1 MMGARGGEPLTFD
14 DADRLADGILAR
26 VGKKIVLALPLGL
39 GKANHVANALFTRAA
54 ADASIELR
62 IFTALTL
69 EKPHGRS
76 LLERRFLVPFSE
88 RVFEG
93 YPDLAYAAALHRNAL
108 PSNVHVDE
116 FFFQAGSRLGI
127 AASQRDY
134 ISANYTHALG
144 YLIERGVNVVAQLV
158 SKQQRGGETRL
169 SLSCNPDL
177 TLDALALR
185 GRGQAPFLMVGQVNS
200 ELPFMPGD
208 SDIAADEFDLLL
220 EGRETDFPL
229 FGTPHEPIGLADYAT
244 GLSVARLVADGGTL
258 QLGIGSLGDAV
269 IHALILRQRSN
280 SEFVRL
286 LARLAPDDRAQISLR
301 QHEPFEVGLHGVSEM
316 FIEGFLALRDA
327 GVLKREVD
335 GKVLSAAFFL
345 GSRAFYRE
353 LREMPPVELAKL
365 RMTSVSFVNELYGT
379 DEMAKRAARVKARF
393 INNAMMATLLGD
405 VISDALEDGQVVS
418 GVGGQYNFAA
428 QSFALEGAR
437 FIIMLPATRT
447 AGGRVTSNIR
457 WNYGHTTIPRHL
469 RDVVVTEYGVADLRG
484 KTDRDVIAA
493 MLAVADSRFQDE
505 LLARAKR
512 AGKIEQRFKLPGAW
526 RDNTPERIARALAP
540 AREQGLLPPFPFGTD
555 FTAVEQ
561 RLIPALALLRTSS
574 PRRRLG
580 FVVKGLLSG
589 KPPAQVADC
598 LARMGFE
605 QQASLKDRAY
615 AALLQ
620 GALESAN
627 S

>member
-1 MMGARGGEPLTFD
+1 
-14 DADRLADGILAR
+14 
-26 VGKKIVLALPLGL
+26 
-39 GKANHVANALFTRAA
+39 
-54 ADASIELR
+54 
-62 IFTALTL
+62 
-69 EKPHGRS
+69 
-76 LLERRFLVPFSE
+76 
-88 RVFEG
+88 
-93 YPDLAYAAALHRNAL
+93 
-108 PSNVHVDE
+108 
-116 FFFQAGSRLGI
+116 
-127 AASQRDY
+127 
-134 ISANYTHALG
+134 
-144 YLIERGVNVVAQLV
+144 
-158 SKQQRGGETRL
+158 
-169 SLSCNPDL
+169 
-177 TLDALALR
+177 
-185 GRGQAPFLMVGQVNS
+185 
-200 ELPFMPGD
+200 
-208 SDIAADEFDLLL
+208 
-220 EGRETDFPL
+220 
-229 FGTPHEPIGLADYAT
+229 
-244 GLSVARLVADGGTL
+244 
-258 QLGIGSLGDAV
+258 
-269 IHALILRQRSN
+269 
-280 SEFVRL
+280 
-286 LARLAPDDRAQISLR
+286 
-301 QHEPFEVGLHGVSEM
+301 
-316 FIEGFLALRDA
+316 
-327 GVLKREVD
+327 
-335 GKVLSAAFFL
+335 
-345 GSRAFYRE
+345 
-353 LREMPPVELAKL
+353 
-365 RMTSVSFVNELYGT
+365 
-379 DEMAKRAARVKARF
+379 MAKRAARVKARF